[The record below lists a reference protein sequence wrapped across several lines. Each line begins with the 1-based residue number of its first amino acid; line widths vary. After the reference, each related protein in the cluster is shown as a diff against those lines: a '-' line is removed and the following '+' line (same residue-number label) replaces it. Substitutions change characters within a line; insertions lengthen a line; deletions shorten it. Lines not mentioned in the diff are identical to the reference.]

1 MNNKE
6 EIIVTLIFVVGILL
20 IKCLQYVFSLI

>member
-6 EIIVTLIFVVGILL
+6 ELIVTLIFVVGILL